1 MTVKEL
7 IKFLGKTPFTF
18 DLDVEIAIKEEEDD
32 GIEYIGTVSL
42 LMIGD
47 VERLLNRKVRKI
59 YAADKNKYELILEQ
73 EGKE

>member
-18 DLDVEIAIKEEEDD
+18 DVDVEIAIKDDED
-32 GIEYIGTVSL
+32 GYLGTVSL

-47 VERLLNRKVRKI
+47 VECLLERKVRKI
-59 YAADKNKYELILEQ
+59 HATDKNKFELVLEQ
-73 EGKE
+73 KGKE